1 MVRGILLAAGESR
14 RMERDNKLL
23 LPFKEQP
30 LIRHVALQ
38 MLASELDE
46 VVVITGY
53 QDHIVREALAG
64 LDVSFQHNAGFYSG
78 MTSSIQTGVAG
89 CPEHISGLAV
99 CLGDMPFL
107 KAMHYNALLKK
118 FCAETLSGKKPII
131 RPVTKDLKGH
141 PVLFDR
147 AFFPAIKSCKDPEG
161 CASVLRENAQHLLDY
176 PLANDAYYLDIDT
189 PVQYYK
195 LRE

>member
-1 MVRGILLAAGESR
+1 
-14 RMERDNKLL
+14 MERENKLL
-23 LPFKEQP
+23 LPFKELP
-30 LIRHVALQ
+30 LIRYVAMQ
-38 MLASELDE
+38 MLASDLDE

-53 QDHIVREALAG
+53 QDHIIRKALEG
-64 LDVSFQHNAGFYSG
+64 LDVQFQHNPGFYSG
-78 MTSSIQTGVAG
+78 MTSSIQTAVAG
-89 CPEHISGLAV
+89 CPEHIKGLAV

-107 KAMHYNALLKK
+107 KPMHYNALLKK
-118 FCAETLSGKKPII
+118 FHAEKISEKTPII

-147 AFFPAIKSCKDPEG
+147 TFFPAIKKCKEVEG
-161 CASVLRENAQHLLDY
+161 CSPVLRENARHLLDY